1 MRRTQT
7 QRVVVKV
14 VSVAYNPNDEYI
26 EGTDFSYKRTKEVYA
41 MNFDSYQIKAHQ
53 TAQYDNSFYPFA
65 SLMVESAEL
74 ADLVVKPTLRG
85 DVKFVDKEMLL
96 AEAGDVLWNLAE
108 ILTQYGLSMQ
118 DCADY
123 NVYKLRDRSERGV
136 IRGDGDK
143 R

>member
-1 MRRTQT
+1 
-7 QRVVVKV
+7 VVV
-14 VSVAYNPNDEYI
+14 VSVAYNPNAEYI

-53 TAQYDNSFYPFA
+53 TAQYQNSFYPYA
-65 SLMVESAEL
+65 SLMVEAAEL
-74 ADLVVKPTLRG
+74 ADLAVKPQLRG
-85 DVKFVDKEMLL
+85 DIKIIDKEMIL

-108 ILTQYGLSMQ
+108 ILSQNHLSLQ

-123 NVYKLRDRSERGV
+123 NIKKLEDRAQRGV